1 LYEQVKSRQMNSP
14 TMLWMGVIVGVL
26 LTICSLAGAQT
37 VAAAPTIY
45 RLNQKSTYQEGCFPP
60 CLCPISQPASV
71 SGTLILTP
79 DKPGAAFPTYSVTEV
94 NWRFVLGNR
103 EVQVTGFGT
112 YEIGGEPLQ
121 QRLQLE
127 LKVGTQP
134 ATHFDSGLVAA
145 KAPFPNIVVTISI
158 HGERCFDNV
167 FAVNASPVPVAQ
179 YQLLSGSS
187 FQRGCFPPCTCAIGP
202 RQSLSGGFALVN
214 LQPNPLFAEYAVVNV
229 NWLAAA
235 PPAAI
240 AVHGAGFYKVGG
252 EVAVQQELSLE
263 LAVGSEPLTHF
274 DSGLVLA
281 KAVFP
286 LIDVTISIHGMRCAD
301 TVIVVKAAPK

>member
-1 LYEQVKSRQMNSP
+1 MNSP
-14 TMLWMGVIVGVL
+14 TKLWMGVIVGVL
-26 LTICSLAGAQT
+26 LTICSVAGAQSA
-37 VAAAPTIY
+37 VPAAATIY

-60 CLCPISQPASV
+60 CLCPISQPAPV
-71 SGTLILTP
+71 SGTLILTA
-79 DKPGAAFPTYSVTEV
+79 DKSVDAFATYSVTEV
-94 NWRFVLGNR
+94 NWRFVLRNQ
-103 EVQVTGFGT
+103 EVQVTGSGT

-121 QRLQLE
+121 QRLQLD

-134 ATHFDSGLVAA
+134 VTHFDSGLVAA

-167 FAVNASPVPVAQ
+167 FAVSASPVPVAQ
-179 YQLLSGSS
+179 IHPYQLLPGSS

-202 RQSLSGGFALVN
+202 RQPLSGDFALVN
-214 LQPNPLFAEYAVVNV
+214 LQPTPLFAEFAVVNI

-240 AVHGAGFYKVGG
+240 AVHGAGFYQVGG

-263 LAVGSEPLTHF
+263 LAVGALPLTYF

-286 LIDVTISIHGMRCAD
+286 LIDVTIPIHGMRCAD
-301 TVIVVKAAPK
+301 TVMVVKAAPK

>member
-1 LYEQVKSRQMNSP
+1 MNSP
-14 TMLWMGVIVGVL
+14 TKLRMGVIAGVL
-26 LTICSLAGAQT
+26 LTVCSIAGAQT
-37 VAAAPTIY
+37 AAPATIY

-71 SGTLILTP
+71 NGTLILTP
-79 DKPGAAFPTYSVTEV
+79 DKPVAAFAVYGVTDV

-127 LKVGTQP
+127 LKVGDQP

-167 FAVNASPVPVAQ
+167 FALNASPVSAAQ
-179 YQLLSGSS
+179 IQPYQLLPGSS
-187 FQRGCFPPCTCAIGP
+187 FQRGCFPPCTCALGP
-202 RQSLSGGFALVN
+202 RQPLGGGFALVT
-214 LQPNPLFAEYAVVNV
+214 LQPTPLFAEFAVVNI

-240 AVHGAGFYKVGG
+240 AVHGAGFYRVGG
-252 EVAVQQELSLE
+252 EVAKQQELSLE
-263 LAVGSEPLTHF
+263 LAAGSEPLTHF
-274 DSGLVLA
+274 DSGLVPA

-286 LIDVTISIHGMRCAD
+286 LVVVTISIHGMRCAD
-301 TVIVVKAAPK
+301 TVMVVKAAPK